1 MQCVF
6 FLLLFLFQL
15 TPSIATGSFSLY
27 EPSQVESAPKS
38 TETKK
43 IIKQLE
49 NPVERQRILKTLKVL
64 VTAQEMEEKKQPQP
78 LITYLNPVIQWCK
91 DLGAALVDNS
101 GKVQAALSKCID
113 YFKNKE
119 NRVDFWM
126 ALLWLPVIFLI
137 EILFERLHVWL
148 LNRSFKYGLIIKSAT
163 KIINTKANY
172 ASYKIFLP
180 FLYPIMFIPLYITN
194 PYVRDW
200 VIGFWIILF
209 TIRLFVFEKKTLPIF
224 SNSLDKK
231 SLPLQNIGVYI
242 AAGSL
247 ISILGTGLGLIA
259 VQVHNG
265 QDFYLTPLLLMSV
278 PLFILY
284 LREWRVKGMV
294 ESLKESKSLTTAPRK
309 LAPLINIVIRYV
321 PILILIFTIP
331 LAIDWIF
338 SKGNLWKEHGVESIA
353 TLLVLGIFLKGRHYI
368 ESLIHLQIFNPR
380 TANGQAFKGY
390 LLSMKTSAIKGL
402 QLIWY
407 LLFFSLLLVIWN
419 KYLLGSL
426 VDILSHP
433 LSKIVLMILSLWA
446 AAYLIWIGLNW
457 FVHFH
462 TNPQNIKGKRRE
474 PTVFAKTFG
483 PMLHS
488 VGRWILIIF
497 AIFLTLESLG
507 FDLKILVYLM
517 SAFAL
522 AISLG
527 AQSLVKDVINGF
539 FALID
544 GSFAVGDVVTI
555 GTYTGA
561 VESLSLRAITLR
573 HGSGYLQTIPFSEVG
588 NIINKSRHYNVVP
601 IDVATSYKT
610 EIGNIYEALN
620 KAAEDVTNDPV
631 FGKMILG
638 PLSVSGVDRFTDTA
652 VHVSASIK
660 ILPDPHNNFAR
671 EFNRR
676 LKIHMDALDIIPPIS
691 FQEPWKI
698 KSSST

>member
-1 MQCVF
+1 MRCAF

-27 EPSQVESAPKS
+27 ESSQLESTPKS

-49 NPVERQRILKTLKVL
+49 NPEERQKILKILKVL
-64 VTAQEMEEKKQPQP
+64 ATAQEMEEKKQPQP
-78 LITYLNPVIQWCK
+78 LITYLNPVFGWMK
-91 DLGAALVDNS
+91 DTAAALVDNS
-101 GKVQAALSKCID
+101 GKVQAALSKSID

-126 ALLWLPVIFLI
+126 ALLWLPALLLI
-137 EILFERLHVWL
+137 EILFERMHVWL
-148 LNRSFKYGLIIKSAT
+148 LNRSFKLSLMIKTA
-163 KIINTKANY
+163 KRVINSKADY

-180 FLYPIMFIPLYITN
+180 FLYPIMFIPLYIAN

-209 TIRLFVFEKKTLPIF
+209 AIRLFIFEKKTLPIF
-224 SNSLDKK
+224 TNNLNKK
-231 SLPLQNIGVYI
+231 SSPLQNMGVYMTVGFL
-242 AAGSL
+242 A
-247 ISILGTGLGLIA
+247 SILGLGLGLIA
-259 VQVHNG
+259 VKVHNG
-265 QDFYLTPLLLMSV
+265 QEFYLTPFLLMSV
-278 PLFILY
+278 PLFIVY
-284 LREWRVKGMV
+284 LRDWQTKGMV
-294 ESLKESKSLTTAPRK
+294 ESLKESKNLTTTPQK
-309 LAPLINIVIRYV
+309 LAPLINIVIRYI
-321 PILILIFTIP
+321 PLLILIFTIP
-331 LAIDWIF
+331 LAVDWIF
-338 SKGNLWKEHGVESIA
+338 FKGNLWKNYGVENIA
-353 TLLVLGIFLKGRHYI
+353 TLLILSIFLKSRRYI
-368 ESLIHLQIFNPR
+368 ESLIYLQIFSPR
-380 TANGQAFKGY
+380 TANDQFLKGY
-390 LLSMKTSAIKGL
+390 LLSTKTSVIKGL

-419 KYLLGSL
+419 KYLLGFL
-426 VDILSHP
+426 VDILSYP
-433 LSKIVLMILSLWA
+433 LSKTILIILSIWA
-446 AAYLIWIGLNW
+446 VACLIWISINR
-457 FVHFH
+457 FVDFH

-483 PMLHS
+483 PVLHS
-488 VGRWILIIF
+488 VARWVLIIF

-555 GTYTGA
+555 GAYTGA

-588 NIINKSRHYNVVP
+588 SIINKSRHYNVVP

-610 EIGNIYEALN
+610 EIGNIYEALT
-620 KAAEDVTNDPV
+620 KAAEDIANDPV
-631 FGKMILG
+631 FGKMILE
-638 PLSVSGVDRFTDTA
+638 PLSVSGVDRFTDNA

-660 ILPDPHNNFAR
+660 ILPDPSNNFAR

-676 LKIHMDALDIIPPIS
+676 LKIHMDALNIIPPIS
-691 FQEPWKI
+691 FYEPWER
-698 KSSST
+698 S

>member
-1 MQCVF
+1 MQCAF

-15 TPSIATGSFSLY
+15 TPSIATDSFSLY
-27 EPSQVESAPKS
+27 EPSKLESAPKS
-38 TETKK
+38 AETKK

-49 NPVERQRILKTLKVL
+49 NPEERQKILKTLKVL
-64 VTAQEMEEKKQPQP
+64 ATAQEMEEKKQPQP
-78 LITYLNPVIQWCK
+78 LITYLNPVLEWLK
-91 DLGAALVDNS
+91 DTAAALVDNL
-101 GKVQAALSKCID
+101 GTVQAALSNYID
-113 YFKNKE
+113 YFRNKE

-126 ALLWLPVIFLI
+126 ALLWLPIILLI
-137 EILFERLHVWL
+137 EILFERIHVWL
-148 LNRSFKYGLIIKSAT
+148 LNRSFKSSLMIKTAT
-163 KIINTKANY
+163 RIINSKADY

-200 VIGFWIILF
+200 VIGFWVILF
-209 TIRLFVFEKKTLPIF
+209 AIRLFIFAKKTWPNF
-224 SNSLDKK
+224 SNSLEKK
-231 SLPLQNIGVYI
+231 SSPLQIMGVYI
-242 AAGSL
+242 AVGFLA
-247 ISILGTGLGLIA
+247 SILGLGLGRIA
-259 VQVHNG
+259 VKVHNG

-278 PLFILY
+278 PLFVLY
-284 LREWRVKGMV
+284 LREWQGNGMA
-294 ESLKESKSLTTAPRK
+294 ESLKESKNLTTTPQK
-309 LAPLINIVIRYV
+309 LAPLINIVIRYI
-321 PILILIFTIP
+321 PILILIFSVP

-338 SKGNLWKEHGVESIA
+338 SKGNLWKNYGVESIA
-353 TLLVLGIFLKGRHYI
+353 TLLILSIFLKGRPYI

-380 TANGQAFKGY
+380 TANGQFLKGY
-390 LLSMKTSAIKGL
+390 LLSMKTSVIKGL

-419 KYLLGSL
+419 KCLFGSL
-426 VDILSHP
+426 MDVLSHP
-433 LSKIVLMILSLWA
+433 LSKTVLMIVSLWA
-446 AAYLIWIGLNW
+446 VAYLIWVGINW

-462 TNPQNIKGKRRE
+462 TNSQNIKGKRRE

-488 VGRWILIIF
+488 VARWVLIIF

-507 FDLKILVYLM
+507 FDLRILVYLM

-555 GTYTGA
+555 GTYTGV

-573 HGSGYLQTIPFSEVG
+573 HSSGYLQTIPFSEVG
-588 NIINKSRHYNVVP
+588 SIINKSRHYNVVP

-610 EIGNIYEALN
+610 EIGNIYEALT
-620 KAAEDVTNDPV
+620 KAAEEMVNDPV

-638 PLSVSGVDRFTDTA
+638 PLSVSGVDRFTDNA

-691 FQEPWKI
+691 FQEPWERP
-698 KSSST
+698 

>member
-1 MQCVF
+1 MQCIF

-15 TPSIATGSFSLY
+15 TPSIATGSFSLH
-27 EPSQVESAPKS
+27 ESSKLESAPKS
-38 TETKK
+38 AETKK

-49 NPVERQRILKTLKVL
+49 NPEERQKILKTLKVL
-64 VTAQEMEEKKQPQP
+64 ATAQEMEEKKQPQP
-78 LITYLNPVIQWCK
+78 LITYLNPVFEWFK
-91 DLGAALVDNS
+91 DTAAALVDNL
-101 GKVQAALSKCID
+101 GKVQAALSNYID

-126 ALLWLPVIFLI
+126 ALLWLPALLLI
-137 EILFERLHVWL
+137 EILFERIHVWI
-148 LNRSFKYGLIIKSAT
+148 LNRSFKSSLMIKTAT
-163 KIINTKANY
+163 RIINSKADY

-194 PYVRDW
+194 TYVRGW
-200 VIGFWIILF
+200 VIGFWVILF
-209 TIRLFVFEKKTLPIF
+209 ATRLFIFAKKTPPDF
-224 SNSLDKK
+224 SNSLEKK
-231 SLPLQNIGVYI
+231 SSPLQNMGVYI
-242 AAGSL
+242 AAGFL
-247 ISILGTGLGLIA
+247 ASILGLGLGLIA
-259 VQVHNG
+259 VKVHNG
-265 QDFYLTPLLLMSV
+265 QDFYLTPLLLMPV
-278 PLFILY
+278 PLFIVY
-284 LREWRVKGMV
+284 LRDWQIKGMV
-294 ESLKESKSLTTAPRK
+294 ESLKESKNLTTTPQK
-309 LAPLINIVIRYV
+309 LAPFTNIVMRYI
-321 PILILIFTIP
+321 PILILIFSVP

-338 SKGNLWKEHGVESIA
+338 FKGNLWENYGVENIA
-353 TLLVLGIFLKGRHYI
+353 TLLILSTFLKGRRYI
-368 ESLIHLQIFNPR
+368 ESLIHLQIFSPR
-380 TANGQAFKGY
+380 TASGQFLKGY
-390 LLSMKTSAIKGL
+390 LISMKTSVIKGL
-402 QLIWY
+402 QLAWY

-419 KYLLGSL
+419 KYLLGFL

-433 LSKIVLMILSLWA
+433 LSKTILMILLIWA
-446 AAYLIWIGLNW
+446 VTCLIWIGINW

-462 TNPQNIKGKRRE
+462 TSPQNIKGKRRE

-483 PMLHS
+483 PVFHS
-488 VGRWILIIF
+488 VARWVLIIF

-507 FDLKILVYLM
+507 FDLRILVYLM

-588 NIINKSRHYNVVP
+588 SIINKSRNYNVVP

-610 EIGNIYEALN
+610 EIGNIYEALT
-620 KAAEDVTNDPV
+620 KAAEDIANDPV
-631 FGKMILG
+631 FGKMILE
-638 PLSVSGVDRFTDTA
+638 PLSISGVDRFTDNA

-660 ILPDPHNNFAR
+660 ILPDPHNSFAR

-676 LKIHMDALDIIPPIS
+676 LKIHMDALNIIPPIS
-691 FQEPWKI
+691 FHEHWE
-698 KSSST
+698 KS

>member
-6 FLLLFLFQL
+6 FLLLCLFQL
-15 TPSIATGSFSLY
+15 TPSIATDSFSLY
-27 EPSQVESAPKS
+27 EPSKLEAAPKS
-38 TETKK
+38 AETKK

-49 NPVERQRILKTLKVL
+49 NPEERQKVLKTLKVL
-64 VTAQEMEEKKQPQP
+64 ATAQEMEEKKQPQP
-78 LITYLNPVIQWCK
+78 LITYLNPVFEWLK
-91 DLGAALVDNS
+91 DTAIALVDNL
-101 GKVQAALSKCID
+101 GKVQAALSNYID

-126 ALLWLPVIFLI
+126 ALLWLPVIFLV
-137 EILFERLHVWL
+137 EILFERIHVWL
-148 LNRSFKYGLIIKSAT
+148 LNRSFKSSLMVKTAT
-163 KIINTKANY
+163 RIINSKADY

-180 FLYPIMFIPLYITN
+180 FLYSIMFIPLYITN

-200 VIGFWIILF
+200 VIGFWVILF
-209 TIRLFVFEKKTLPIF
+209 AIRLFIFVKKTRPNF
-224 SNSLDKK
+224 SNSLEKK
-231 SLPLQNIGVYI
+231 SSPLRNMGVYI
-242 AAGSL
+242 AAGFSA
-247 ISILGTGLGLIA
+247 SILGLGLGLIA
-259 VQVHNG
+259 VKVHNG

-278 PLFILY
+278 PLFIVY
-284 LREWRVKGMV
+284 LRDWQIKGMA
-294 ESLKESKSLTTAPRK
+294 ERLKESKNLTTTPQK
-309 LAPLINIVIRYV
+309 LAPLINIVICYIPV
-321 PILILIFTIP
+321 LILIFSFP

-338 SKGNLWKEHGVESIA
+338 FKGNLWKNYGVESIA
-353 TLLVLGIFLKGRHYI
+353 TLLVLSIFLKGRRYI
-368 ESLIHLQIFNPR
+368 ESLIHLQIFNSQ
-380 TANGQAFKGY
+380 TVNGQAFKGY
-390 LLSMKTSAIKGL
+390 LLSVKTSVIKGL

-407 LLFFSLLLVIWN
+407 LLFFSLLLVTWN
-419 KYLLGSL
+419 KYLLGFL

-433 LSKIVLMILSLWA
+433 LSKTVLMIVSLWA
-446 AAYLIWIGLNW
+446 VAYLIWVGINW
-457 FVHFH
+457 FVDFH
-462 TNPQNIKGKRRE
+462 TIPQSIKGKRRE

-488 VGRWILIIF
+488 VARWVLIIF

-507 FDLKILVYLM
+507 FDLRILVYLM

-544 GSFAVGDVVTI
+544 GSFAFGDVVTI

-573 HGSGYLQTIPFSEVG
+573 HSSGYLQTIPFSEVG

-610 EIGNIYEALN
+610 EIGNIYKALT
-620 KAAEDVTNDPV
+620 KAAEDMTNDSV
-631 FGKMILG
+631 FGKMILE
-638 PLSVSGVDRFTDTA
+638 PLSVSGVDRFTDNA

-660 ILPDPHNNFAR
+660 ILPDPSNNFAR

-676 LKIHMDALDIIPPIS
+676 LKVHMDALDIIPPTS
-691 FQEPWKI
+691 YQEPWERP
-698 KSSST
+698 